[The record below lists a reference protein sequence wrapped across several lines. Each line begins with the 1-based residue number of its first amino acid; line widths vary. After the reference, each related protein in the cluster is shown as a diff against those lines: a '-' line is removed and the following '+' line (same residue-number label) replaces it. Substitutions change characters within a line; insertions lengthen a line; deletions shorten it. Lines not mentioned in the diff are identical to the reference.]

1 MSIFGFTKE
10 SRDRRQRDANSTT
23 MMLIVVI
30 AVFLAVEIPLSV
42 ISALH
47 TISSRLFDGDGD
59 DGEDD
64 DVYDDEDDDDG
75 DDGDVGKKSSD
86 DGDDGDVD
94 KRDGDDGDDD
104 CNGSAGNHRH
114 RDIFLSHISLL

>member
-47 TISSRLFDGDGD
+47 TISSRLFDGVD
-59 DGEDD
+59 DD
-64 DVYDDEDDDDG
+64 DVCDNEVDDVDDDETFRLCTRYPE
-75 DDGDVGKKSSD
+75 GKYFNS
-86 DGDDGDVD
+86 
-94 KRDGDDGDDD
+94 
-104 CNGSAGNHRH
+104 
-114 RDIFLSHISLL
+114 

>member
-47 TISSRLFDGDGD
+47 TISSRLFDGDDGD

-75 DDGDVGKKSSD
+75 DE
-86 DGDDGDVD
+86 GDVD

-104 CNGSAGNHRH
+104 CNGSAGIHRH
-114 RDIFLSHISLL
+114 RDILLSHISLL

>member
-47 TISSRLFDGDGD
+47 TISSRLSDGD
-59 DGEDD
+59 DDDDDDEDEDD
-64 DVYDDEDDDDG
+64 DVYDNEDEDRG
-75 DDGDVGKKSSD
+75 LPC
-86 DGDDGDVD
+86 
-94 KRDGDDGDDD
+94 R
-104 CNGSAGNHRH
+104 
-114 RDIFLSHISLL
+114 

>member
-47 TISSRLFDGDGD
+47 TISSRLFDRVD
-59 DGEDD
+59 DD
-64 DVYDDEDDDDG
+64 DVCDNEDDDD
-75 DDGDVGKKSSD
+75 
-86 DGDDGDVD
+86 
-94 KRDGDDGDDD
+94 DDD
-104 CNGSAGNHRH
+104 ETFRLRTRYPEGKYFNA
-114 RDIFLSHISLL
+114 

>member
-59 DGEDD
+59 N
-64 DVYDDEDDDDG
+64 VYDDEDDDEG

-104 CNGSAGNHRH
+104 CNGSAGIHRH